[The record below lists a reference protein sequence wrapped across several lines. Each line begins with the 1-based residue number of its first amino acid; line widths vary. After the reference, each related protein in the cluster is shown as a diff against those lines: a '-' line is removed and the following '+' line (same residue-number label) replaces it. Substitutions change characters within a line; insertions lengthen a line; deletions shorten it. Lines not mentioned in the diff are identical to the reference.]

1 MMLFKAVLI
10 GVMLLAEFSAPARTD
25 TLSVDI
31 IPDFSTVGYGHG
43 DLPYPDYPVTETIT
57 VESVARLLRINA
69 YSDTT
74 SVIQSAIDR
83 AAKAAGGGTVLL
95 KDGVYHIGGVLFLDK
110 DRVVLRG
117 ESREGTIIRCGGTR
131 QKPAVVLGRCLD
143 FKGNED
149 PEKFADV
156 AGRRFKIKKMA
167 VVGAEGRSSFGKHFF
182 HLWTPAAT
190 SPTIKEKIP
199 VSEPYCPVG
208 RFWVEVEDLGSFAV
222 GDAVMVERPHSDA
235 WISDVGMDKIAS
247 NGREPGRV
255 KQWNEQTLKMRW
267 SRVITKILG
276 KRLYFDAPLVQS
288 LDSNY
293 GGGFVSKYKL
303 KRIVGI

>member
-83 AAKAAGGGTVLL
+83 AAKDAGGGTVLL

-131 QKPAVVLGRCLD
+131 QKRGQKDLVGTGMVLYNMYRFSIPSERCA
-143 FKGNED
+143 
-149 PEKFADV
+149 PV
-156 AGRRFKIKKMA
+156 RF
-167 VVGAEGRSSFGKHFF
+167 
-182 HLWTPAAT
+182 
-190 SPTIKEKIP
+190 
-199 VSEPYCPVG
+199 
-208 RFWVEVEDLGSFAV
+208 
-222 GDAVMVERPHSDA
+222 
-235 WISDVGMDKIAS
+235 
-247 NGREPGRV
+247 PGPG
-255 KQWNEQTLKMRW
+255 L
-267 SRVITKILG
+267 
-276 KRLYFDAPLVQS
+276 RLS
-288 LDSNY
+288 L
-293 GGGFVSKYKL
+293 
-303 KRIVGI
+303 